1 MKKLILSMAALVF
14 ASALFAQKTLADV
27 AKFETETINQG
38 TLKQNDPKEVK
49 FVVTNISKEPLV
61 IEQANPTCGCT
72 MGDYTK
78 APIAPGTTGF
88 ISAKFNAANVGHF
101 NKTMTVKFAGYDEM
115 KSIAISGEVLSAEDY
130 DKWVVENEAKKKA
143 ETPTP
148 AVAKPVKNSK
158 TAKPVKNNG

>member
-1 MKKLILSMAALVF
+1 
-14 ASALFAQKTLADV
+14 
-27 AKFETETINQG
+27 
-38 TLKQNDPKEVK
+38 
-49 FVVTNISKEPLV
+49 
-61 IEQANPTCGCT
+61 
-72 MGDYTK
+72 
-78 APIAPGTTGF
+78 
-88 ISAKFNAANVGHF
+88 
-101 NKTMTVKFAGYDEM
+101 MTVKFAGYDEM